1 MSIVVL
7 TSQSLYDELGTE
19 LAMAKTTALK
29 RKADTGKKRR
39 ERRGDT
45 RPQEIVAAAF
55 EEFATK
61 GFAAT
66 RLEDVAS
73 RAKVSKGLPYLYFK
87 TKEEL
92 FKAVIRSVITPLF
105 DAMRERML
113 TTDLS
118 CEEFLKGPFLSFV
131 QELVRSRRVLIA
143 RLLIAEGH
151 KHPEL
156 TAFYYD
162 QVIAKGKETI
172 RAFIDRGI
180 ARGEFKP
187 TALRD
192 FPQLII
198 APALLAVVWRT
209 LFERH
214 HHLDTDALLK
224 THVDLVLDA
233 IRAPGRKPLGGTR

>member
-1 MSIVVL
+1 M
-7 TSQSLYDELGTE
+7 
-19 LAMAKTTALK
+19 AMARGALQ
-29 RKADTGKKRR
+29 REARTGRKKRVR
-39 ERRGDT
+39 KDT

-55 EEFATK
+55 EEFAAN
-61 GFAAT
+61 GYAAT
-66 RLEDVAS
+66 RLEDVAT

-113 TTDLS
+113 ATDLS
-118 CEEFLKGPFLSFV
+118 CEAFLKGPFLAFV
-131 QELVRSRRVLIA
+131 QELVVSRRVLIA

-156 TAFYYD
+156 TKFYYD
-162 QVIAKGKETI
+162 HVIAKGRETLQ
-172 RAFIDRGI
+172 AFIDRGV
-180 ARGEFKP
+180 ARGEFRP
-187 TALRD
+187 TRLRD

-198 APALLAVVWRT
+198 APVLLSVVWRT

-214 HHLDTDALLK
+214 HHLDTDALLA
-224 THVDLVLDA
+224 THVDLLIEA
-233 IRAPGRKPLGGTR
+233 IRAPGREPQAMGRGEAR

>member
-1 MSIVVL
+1 
-7 TSQSLYDELGTE
+7 
-19 LAMAKTTALK
+19 MAREKAL
-29 RKADTGKKRR
+29 RKSASSAARRR
-39 ERRGDT
+39 ERKDT

-55 EEFATK
+55 EEFAAK
-61 GFAAT
+61 GYAAT

-73 RAKVSKGLPYLYFK
+73 RARVSKGLPYLYFK

-113 TTDLS
+113 STDMS
-118 CEEFLKGPFLSFV
+118 CEAFLKGPFLSFV
-131 QELVRSRRVLIA
+131 QELVGSRRVLIA

-156 TAFYYD
+156 TGFYYE
-162 QVIAKGKETI
+162 QVIAKGRETLQ
-172 RAFIDRGI
+172 AFIDRGI
-180 ARGEFKP
+180 ERGEFKP
-187 TALRD
+187 TPLRD

-198 APALLAVVWRT
+198 APALLAVIWRT

-214 HHLDTDALLK
+214 HHLDTNALLK
-224 THVDLVLDA
+224 THIDLILDA
-233 IRAPGRKPLGGTR
+233 IRAPGREPQDQGEAG

>member
-1 MSIVVL
+1 
-7 TSQSLYDELGTE
+7 
-19 LAMAKTTALK
+19 MAREKAL
-29 RKADTGKKRR
+29 RKSTGPRTRRR
-39 ERRGDT
+39 ERKDT

-55 EEFATK
+55 EEFAAK
-61 GFAAT
+61 GYAAT

-73 RAKVSKGLPYLYFK
+73 RARVSKGLPYLYFK

-113 TTDLS
+113 TTDMS
-118 CEEFLKGPFLSFV
+118 CEAFLKGPFLSFV
-131 QELVRSRRVLIA
+131 QELVGSRRVLIA

-156 TAFYYD
+156 TGFYYE
-162 QVIAKGKETI
+162 QVIAKGRETLQ
-172 RAFIDRGI
+172 AFIDRGI
-180 ARGEFKP
+180 ERGEFKP
-187 TALRD
+187 TPLRD

-198 APALLAVVWRT
+198 APALLAVIWRT

-214 HHLDTDALLK
+214 HHLDTNALLK
-224 THVDLVLDA
+224 THIDLILDA
-233 IRAPGRKPLGGTR
+233 IRAPGREPQDQGEAG